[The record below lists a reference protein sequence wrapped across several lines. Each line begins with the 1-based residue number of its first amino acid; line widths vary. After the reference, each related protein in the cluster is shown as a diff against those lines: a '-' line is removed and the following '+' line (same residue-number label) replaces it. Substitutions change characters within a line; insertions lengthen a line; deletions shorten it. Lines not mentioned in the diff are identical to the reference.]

1 LMLYDYNI
9 SKRYANGLE
18 KSQFRKVNH
27 SVNFSKMICKKLLD
41 FIEYKDE
48 LCALN

>member
-1 LMLYDYNI
+1 MLYDYNI

-18 KSQFRKVNH
+18 KSQFRKVNIF
-27 SVNFSKMICKKLLD
+27 VNFSKMVCKKLLD

>member
-1 LMLYDYNI
+1 MTNNTLTGKL
-9 SKRYANGLE
+9 LL
-18 KSQFRKVNH
+18 KSQFRKVNIF
-27 SVNFSKMICKKLLD
+27 VNFSKMVCKKLLD